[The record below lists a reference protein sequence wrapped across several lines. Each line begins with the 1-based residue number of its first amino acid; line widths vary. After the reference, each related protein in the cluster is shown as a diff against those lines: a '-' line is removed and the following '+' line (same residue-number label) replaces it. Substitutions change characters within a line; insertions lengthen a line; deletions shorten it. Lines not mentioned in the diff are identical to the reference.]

1 MNSKAACRE
10 KRGQTAHLQSRRRSL
25 QPMSDIHL
33 SGHAESEQRVPA
45 SFKRFS
51 PGISAAVTN
60 CSLVCIPVF
69 SDSDTRRLTAA
80 LTTAKIC
87 TSGLLFKIT
96 NQFREGLH
104 WRFNLSS
111 ELVLLPV
118 TTRSYMCNLTLR
130 APRDQ
135 SPKIFATSGMFKTWS
150 YKQNIFTIKNKD

>member
-25 QPMSDIHL
+25 QPMSDIHPR
-33 SGHAESEQRVPA
+33 GHAGAEQRVPA

-51 PGISAAVTN
+51 PGISSAVTN

-69 SDSDTRRLTAA
+69 SDSDTTRLTAA
-80 LTTAKIC
+80 LTTAKSC
-87 TSGLLFKIT
+87 TSGFTFKIT
-96 NQFREGLH
+96 NQFREKLH

-118 TTRSYMCNLTLR
+118 TTWSYMSNLTKEL
-130 APRDQ
+130 PET
-135 SPKIFATSGMFKTWS
+135 SPPKYSLLPECLKPYHTHKIFL
-150 YKQNIFTIKNKD
+150 

>member
-33 SGHAESEQRVPA
+33 RGHARTGQHVPD

-51 PGISAAVTN
+51 PGISSAVTN

-69 SDSDTRRLTAA
+69 SDSDTTRLTAA
-80 LTTAKIC
+80 LTTAENC
-87 TSGLLFKIT
+87 TSGFTFKIR
-96 NQFREGLH
+96 NQLDEKLH

-111 ELVLLPV
+111 ELALLPM
-118 TTRSYMCNLTLR
+118 TTRL
-130 APRDQ
+130 
-135 SPKIFATSGMFKTWS
+135 
-150 YKQNIFTIKNKD
+150 